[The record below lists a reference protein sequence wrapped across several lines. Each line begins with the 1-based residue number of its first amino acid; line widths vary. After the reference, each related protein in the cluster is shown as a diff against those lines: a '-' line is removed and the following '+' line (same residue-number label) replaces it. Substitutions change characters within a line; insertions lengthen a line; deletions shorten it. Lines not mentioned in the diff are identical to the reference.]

1 MVYEKKTS
9 LVDKVTGTVK
19 YFSGLLPHSQLKFEL
34 KIGENNDEIFFFSI
48 QVHQLLEFGPLTPL

>member
-9 LVDKVTGTVK
+9 LGDKVTGTVK

-34 KIGENNDEIFFFSI
+34 KIGENNDEIFFLSKYI
-48 QVHQLLEFGPLTPL
+48 SSLNLDH

>member
-34 KIGENNDEIFFFSI
+34 KIGENNDEIFFFFYPSTSA
-48 QVHQLLEFGPLTPL
+48 P